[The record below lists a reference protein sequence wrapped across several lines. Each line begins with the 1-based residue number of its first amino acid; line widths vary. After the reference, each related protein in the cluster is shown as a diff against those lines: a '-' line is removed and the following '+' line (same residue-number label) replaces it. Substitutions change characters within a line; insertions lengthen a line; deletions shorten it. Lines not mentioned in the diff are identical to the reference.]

1 MSACRKSLDSASAN
15 LELFMFFLSKLWE
28 IQLFFMVLACYQIQ
42 HCISKCASFQ
52 LFSFI
57 WTSKYDQE
65 DKVLSHIIEYK
76 SRVITLILLGL
87 FQCYTILNE
96 NFHVHF
102 KAERK
107 KKKKTHTPNP
117 PPPTLSMNPC
127 KPPSWT
133 FFSLLCIKLHCTLGY
148 KCLPEGWAELR
159 DARLWSSMSFQANY
173 IKLCSSAMTES
184 SLKLFQMSYWV
195 FKNSRI
201 PHSRLTS
208 PKVQN
213 SSKQKILLF
222 YFYFPSKSTDSL

>member
-107 KKKKTHTPNP
+107 KKKKNPHTKP
-117 PPPTLSMNPC
+117 PPPNS
-127 KPPSWT
+127 
-133 FFSLLCIKLHCTLGY
+133 FHESLQT
-148 KCLPEGWAELR
+148 AEL
-159 DARLWSSMSFQANY
+159 N
-173 IKLCSSAMTES
+173 
-184 SLKLFQMSYWV
+184 
-195 FKNSRI
+195 
-201 PHSRLTS
+201 
-208 PKVQN
+208 
-213 SSKQKILLF
+213 ILLIIVHKTALHF
-222 YFYFPSKSTDSL
+222 GVQMPTRGLGGAAWCKVMVFHVISS